1 MFPLLDLYIDSF
13 FITLKQMICF
23 QSGSLPL
30 GPRTCYTRQL
40 MTGLPISSLLVW
52 SFCAVK
58 HFEQDQPLWAATA
71 LHCPQ
76 PTKALLQSCTAELIK
91 PLSARCPRVFG
102 LNSSPI
108 RISQTQEY
116 ALHFLKARGKKLL
129 PLIKVRGDGTNN
141 DEFECFVKCK

>member
-102 LNSSPI
+102 STPVPSGYHRHIGICPSFSESKRKETSS
-108 RISQTQEY
+108 
-116 ALHFLKARGKKLL
+116 
-129 PLIKVRGDGTNN
+129 TN
-141 DEFECFVKCK
+141 KG